1 MRGAVGWEEGRMP
14 PLSVDEMRRRR
25 MVRQEKDNREAG
37 LVRGHKT
44 KFDLAREK
52 GFVEEVSSPH
62 FFPSLG

>member
-1 MRGAVGWEEGRMP
+1 MP

-52 GFVEEVSSPH
+52 GFVEEVSSPR
-62 FFPSLG
+62 FFPSLC